1 MTEQTRHYDFAAD
14 ALFLDFDGTL
24 VDLAPQPEDIV
35 VPPELITLLQ
45 RIQQESDGALAI
57 VSGRP
62 LDQLDFFLAP
72 LRLPM
77 AGVHGAERRTA
88 DGRIIQLPVA
98 DVHHLRERLLPLV
111 TAHPDLQLELKR
123 GALALHYRHAPHL
136 EQRCIETMMEALRHE
151 PGFSMLNGK
160 MVVEAKPHTNKGDA
174 VAAFMNE
181 SPFRGRRPVFVGDDV
196 TDEAGFAV
204 AQAESPGQTVRGL
217 GIKVG
222 VGPSQ
227 ARVRVG
233 DPAAVRALLRAA
245 LEAGPAGRPRQEET
259 AG

>member
-24 VDLAPQPEDIV
+24 VELAPQPEDIV
-35 VPPELITLLQ
+35 VPPDLITLLQ
-45 RIQQESDGALAI
+45 QLHHYSDGALAI

-62 LDQLDFFLAP
+62 LEQLDFFLAP

-88 DGRIIQLPVA
+88 DGRIIELPVP

-111 TAHPDLQLELKR
+111 SANPGLQLEIKR
-123 GALALHYRHAPHL
+123 GALALHYRNVPHL
-136 EQRCIETMMEALRHE
+136 EQHCTEGMAEALQHE
-151 PGFSMLNGK
+151 PGFTLLRGK
-160 MVVEAKPHTNKGDA
+160 MVVEAKPHINKGDA
-174 VAAFMNE
+174 LVAFLQE
-181 SPFRGRRPVFVGDDV
+181 TPFRGRRPVFIGDDV

-204 AQAESPGQTVRGL
+204 AQNGDGGGF

-222 VGPSQ
+222 AGPSQ
-227 ARVRVG
+227 ALQRVA
-233 DPAAVRALLRAA
+233 DPAAVLQFLRQAVQDA
-245 LEAGPAGRPRQEET
+245 RQKVPLT
-259 AG
+259 G

>member
-1 MTEQTRHYDFAAD
+1 MNAQTRHVDAAAD

-24 VDLAPQPEDIV
+24 VDLASQPDGIV
-35 VPPELITLLQ
+35 VPPGLIALLQ
-45 RIQQESDGALAI
+45 QLQQETAGALAI

-62 LDQLDFFLAP
+62 LDQLDFYLSP

-88 DGRIIQLPVA
+88 DGRIIQLPVP

-111 TAHPDLQLELKR
+111 DSHPGLQLELKR

-136 EQRCIETMMEALRHE
+136 EQRCIDTMVDALRHE

-160 MVVEAKPHTNKGDA
+160 MVVEAKPHVNKGDA
-174 VAAFMNE
+174 VAAFMSE
-181 SPFRGRRPVFVGDDV
+181 SPFRGRRPVFIGDDV
-196 TDEAGFAV
+196 TDEAGFALV
-204 AQAESPGQTVRGL
+204 QSEVMGGA

-227 ARVRVG
+227 ALTRVG
-233 DPAAVRALLRAA
+233 SPADVHALLRAA
-245 LEAGPAGRPRQEET
+245 LNKLAVDADLQAGKERLSG
-259 AG
+259 